1 MTSPNFGPRRDN
13 ARPDLVVIHYT
24 AMADCDAAERV
35 LCSPDYE
42 VSAHYLITTQGE
54 VIQLV
59 DEADR
64 AWHAGAGA
72 WGSVTDVNS
81 RSIGIELSNIGT
93 APFAAAQMDALETLL
108 QGIMERWSIPP
119 ERVIGHSDLAPGR
132 KIDPGA
138 RFDWTRLARQG
149 LAIRAKATP
158 TAPVNPA
165 TFDALLTTIGYPQ
178 VAANT
183 RLSAFRL
190 RHRPHHTGPLDGTDM
205 ALALDLAKRFPA
217 A

>member
-1 MTSPNFGPRRDN
+1 
-13 ARPDLVVIHYT
+13 
-24 AMADCDAAERV
+24 MADCDAAERV
-35 LCSPDYE
+35 LCSTEYE
-42 VSAHYLITTQGE
+42 VSAHYLITTQGD

-59 DEADR
+59 EEADR

-93 APFAAAQMDALETLL
+93 APFAASQMDALETLL
-108 QGIMERWSIPP
+108 RGIMDRWSIPP

-138 RFDWTRLARQG
+138 RFDWNRLAWQG
-149 LAIRAKATP
+149 LAIRAKKSPPAP
-158 TAPVNPA
+158 TNPA

-178 VAANT
+178 VPADT

-217 A
+217 T

>member
-1 MTSPNFGPRRDN
+1 MTSPKYGPRRDN

-35 LCSPDYE
+35 LCSPVYE

-93 APFAAAQMDALETLL
+93 APFAASQMDALETLL
-108 QGIMERWSIPP
+108 LGIMDRWSIPP
-119 ERVIGHSDLAPGR
+119 RTGD
-132 KIDPGA
+132 
-138 RFDWTRLARQG
+138 
-149 LAIRAKATP
+149 
-158 TAPVNPA
+158 
-165 TFDALLTTIGYPQ
+165 
-178 VAANT
+178 
-183 RLSAFRL
+183 
-190 RHRPHHTGPLDGTDM
+190 RPL
-205 ALALDLAKRFPA
+205 
-217 A
+217 